1 MPNAKLKHYLHLH
14 FLVFIAG
21 FTAILGE
28 LISISSFSLVW
39 FRMVI
44 AGILMLL
51 YIIITKKQLKIRP
64 KVIIQLFVAGIIIA
78 AHWVTFFESI
88 NQSNVSIAL
97 AMFSSGA
104 FFASFLEPLFF
115 KRQILWYEILFG
127 FLVIAGVFLITQG
140 ELKYINGI
148 ILGLLSAVF
157 SSLFGVINGKFIL
170 KHKASVISL
179 YEFAS
184 GIIFLSLFIFLFN
197 DGFDSSFF
205 SLSQSD
211 WFYIFILASI
221 CTAYAFI
228 AAVEVMKYISPFTV
242 ILSYN
247 LEPVYGITLALILFP
262 EKEQMSSQFYYGAV
276 LVICA
281 VVLDAVV
288 KNYKSR
294 KIKAVK

>member
-1 MPNAKLKHYLHLH
+1 M
-14 FLVFIAG
+14 
-21 FTAILGE
+21 
-28 LISISSFSLVW
+28 
-39 FRMVI
+39 
-44 AGILMLL
+44 
-51 YIIITKKQLKIRP
+51 
-64 KVIIQLFVAGIIIA
+64 
-78 AHWVTFFESI
+78 
-88 NQSNVSIAL
+88 
-97 AMFSSGA
+97 
-104 FFASFLEPLFF
+104 
-115 KRQILWYEILFG
+115 
-127 FLVIAGVFLITQG
+127 
-140 ELKYINGI
+140 
-148 ILGLLSAVF
+148 
-157 SSLFGVINGKFIL
+157 
-170 KHKASVISL
+170 
-179 YEFAS
+179 
-184 GIIFLSLFIFLFN
+184 FN

-211 WFYIFILASI
+211 WIYIFILASI